1 MQDPRK
7 TRQKLLEIA
16 EPVCAGAG
24 YELVDLRY
32 VCEGSWVVRVYIDRA
47 AEGSEPGGI
56 SFSDCEAI
64 SRELSAVFDVEDPVP
79 HAYRLEVSSPG
90 VERPLRTAAHF
101 QRYTHERV
109 RIALDVGLD
118 GRRNFTGVLLGVDD
132 STTPVVL
139 IDVDGTQFRLP
150 LDDIST
156 AKVIPDWNRLT
167 AN

>member
-1 MQDPRK
+1 MQDARK
-7 TRQKLLEIA
+7 TRQKLIEIA

-24 YELVDLRY
+24 YELVELRY

-47 AEGSEPGGI
+47 APGPGI
-56 SFSDCEAI
+56 SFDDCEQI

-90 VERPLRTAAHF
+90 LDRPLRTAAHF
-101 QRYTHERV
+101 ERYAKERA
-109 RIALDVGLD
+109 RISLITGVE
-118 GRRNFTGVLLGVDD
+118 GRRNFTGVLLGVDS
-132 STTPVVL
+132 STDPTVL

-150 LDDIST
+150 LHDIAS
-156 AKVIPDWNRLT
+156 AKLIPDWNQLT